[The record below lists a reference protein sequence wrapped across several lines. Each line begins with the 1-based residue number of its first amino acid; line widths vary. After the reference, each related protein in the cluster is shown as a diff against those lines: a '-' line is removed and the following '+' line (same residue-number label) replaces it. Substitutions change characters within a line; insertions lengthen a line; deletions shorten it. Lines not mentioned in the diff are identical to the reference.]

1 MTINVVKIGG
11 NVIDSADALESF
23 IKEFAQLPSPKV
35 LVHGGGKL
43 ATAMSKKLGIETH
56 MIDGRRVTDKETLDI
71 VTMVYAG
78 LVNKNIVAKL
88 QREHCNSI
96 GLCGADGNV
105 IPAVLR
111 SHVLIDF
118 RYVGYID
125 AEQIDVMFIQNLLQK
140 GITPVFCALTHDRAG
155 DILNSNADS
164 VTSAI
169 AIALTRVGEVDL
181 TFCMELPGVMRDTS
195 DMASLI
201 SHVDA
206 DTYDALKQQG
216 VINKGMI
223 PKIDNAFAAVRQGV
237 RKVIIKKA
245 DNLNRDIGTT
255 IQ

>member
-1 MTINVVKIGG
+1 M
-11 NVIDSADALESF
+11 
-23 IKEFAQLPSPKV
+23 
-35 LVHGGGKL
+35 
-43 ATAMSKKLGIETH
+43 
-56 MIDGRRVTDKETLDI
+56 
-71 VTMVYAG
+71 
-78 LVNKNIVAKL
+78 
-88 QREHCNSI
+88 
-96 GLCGADGNV
+96 
-105 IPAVLR
+105 
-111 SHVLIDF
+111 
-118 RYVGYID
+118 
-125 AEQIDVMFIQNLLQK
+125 
-140 GITPVFCALTHDRAG
+140 FCALTHDRAG

-201 SHVDA
+201 SHIDA

>member
-96 GLCGADGNV
+96 GLCGADGTTFSCSD
-105 IPAVLR
+105 R
-111 SHVLIDF
+111 F
-118 RYVGYID
+118 RI
-125 AEQIDVMFIQNLLQK
+125 
-140 GITPVFCALTHDRAG
+140 CR
-155 DILNSNADS
+155 
-164 VTSAI
+164 
-169 AIALTRVGEVDL
+169 
-181 TFCMELPGVMRDTS
+181 
-195 DMASLI
+195 
-201 SHVDA
+201 
-206 DTYDALKQQG
+206 
-216 VINKGMI
+216 
-223 PKIDNAFAAVRQGV
+223 
-237 RKVIIKKA
+237 
-245 DNLNRDIGTT
+245 
-255 IQ
+255 